1 MKFKWEIL
9 SYCIT
14 TKEKTKRKES
24 FYLHDLVLLSF
35 PKLHL
40 TLKRREGEIL
50 KVNYNFSQL
59 KLYVEEKTADTGVGT
74 TELTVAVDKEQLIQ
88 EPAPL
93 WSVTRLIVGILFHMN
108 W

>member
-1 MKFKWEIL
+1 M
-9 SYCIT
+9 
-14 TKEKTKRKES
+14 
-24 FYLHDLVLLSF
+24 
-35 PKLHL
+35 
-40 TLKRREGEIL
+40 L
-50 KVNYNFSQL
+50 KVNYSFSQL

-93 WSVTRLIVGILFHMN
+93 WTVTRLIVGILFHMN